1 MHIGKD
7 RQDAEPSGT
16 ALAFD
21 VNSGSILERLIFR
34 NRLSIL
40 IACGIVTLLLS
51 LSLLNL
57 RLTASFEDTIPAQ
70 HPFVVNYRDNAQY
83 LGNLSGNTVDI
94 VVRAN
99 HGTILDN
106 GYLTTLRRIN
116 DEVFLLPGVDRVFM
130 RSLWSPDVRWVAV
143 TNVGMNGGPVM
154 PNSFNGSPESIQQL
168 GVNIRNA
175 GVVGTVV
182 ASDYKSTLIEVP
194 LLAQD
199 QATAK
204 LNYAALAGQ
213 LDAIRAKYA
222 RQGVTIGITGFAM
235 IVGNLLHGMHE
246 ILGFFA
252 VSVLISAVILFWYTR
267 CVRSTSLV
275 IFCSML
281 AVCWQLGILPLIGYS
296 LDPYSV
302 LVPFLIFAIGM
313 SHGAQKMNGVM
324 QDIGRGRPSLV
335 AARMTFRRLF
345 MAGFTALCCDVVGFA
360 VLITIQIPAIQNLA
374 TVASIGVA
382 LLIFTNLIL
391 LPVLLSF
398 TGVTPKAAARSLA
411 AERHADQGMAKHPAW
426 AFLDRFTQRRYAAA
440 AILAAIALGAG
451 AAWVG
456 RDLQIGDIQKGAPEL
471 RASSLYNQDDNYFVS
486 HYATSS
492 DVFVV
497 MVKTPMQQCANYQ
510 TLNKMDALESE
521 LRDLPGVTSISSL
534 ADFERIMSVEFN
546 EGSYDWYD
554 LIPNQ
559 AALNQPIGGTP
570 PSLVNPDCD
579 FMPISVFLGDHRAAT
594 LTRVVDA
601 TQGFATRNNDTNT
614 TFLMAAGNAGIAAA
628 TNLVVDR
635 ASHLMLIE
643 VYAAVILLCMIT
655 FRTWRAVLAAIL
667 PLVLTSILA
676 QALMVEIGIGIKVA
690 TLPVTAL
697 GVGIGVDYA
706 LYILSVTLANLR
718 QGMALSE
725 AYYRALLFTG
735 RVVMLTGFTLAA
747 AVGTWAFS
755 PIKFQADMGE
765 LLAFMFLWNMLGA
778 LILLPALSSFLLPK
792 SFFPKAV
799 RHVRPYQTQIDG
811 EHLPQRSDQV
821 ELAMGEKE
829 IQS

>member
-1 MHIGKD
+1 MDIGND
-7 RQDAEPSGT
+7 HQRRGHSDQEP
-16 ALAFD
+16 AFD
-21 VNSGSILERLIFR
+21 PNSGSILERLIFR

-40 IACGIVTLLLS
+40 IACGVITLLLG
-51 LSLLNL
+51 LSTFNL
-57 RLTASFEDTIPAQ
+57 RLTASFEGMIPSQ
-70 HPFVVNYRDNAQY
+70 HPFIVNYRENAQY
-83 LGNLSGNTVDI
+83 LGNLSGNTVNI

-99 HGTILDN
+99 HGTVLDN
-106 GYLTTLRRIN
+106 GYLTTLRDIN
-116 DEVFLLPGVDRVFM
+116 DEVFLLPGVDRVFVH
-130 RSLWSPDVRWVAV
+130 SLWSPDVRWAAV

-154 PNSFNGSPESIQQL
+154 PENFNGSPGSIQQL
-168 GVNIRNA
+168 AMNIRNA
-175 GVVGTVV
+175 GIVGTLV

-194 LLAQD
+194 LLAQG
-199 QATAK
+199 QTTSK
-204 LNYAALAGQ
+204 LDYAALARQ
-213 LDAIRAKYA
+213 LNAIRAKYA
-222 RQGVTIGITGFAM
+222 GRDVTIGITGFAM
-235 IVGNLLHGMHE
+235 IVGDLLQGMHE

-252 VSVLISAVILFWYTR
+252 VSVLISAAILFWYTR
-267 CVRSTSLV
+267 CVRSTGLV
-275 IFCSML
+275 VFCSML

-360 VLITIQIPAIQNLA
+360 VLITIEIPAIQNLA
-374 TVASIGVA
+374 VVASIGVG

-411 AERHADQGMAKHPAW
+411 SERHADQGQAKHPIW
-426 AFLDRFTQRRYAAA
+426 AILDRFTQRRYAAA
-440 AILAAIALGAG
+440 AMLAAISLGAG
-451 AAWVG
+451 AAWIG

-471 RASSLYNQDDNYFVS
+471 RANSLYNQDNSYFVS

-497 MVKTPMQQCANYQ
+497 MVKTPMQQCANYH
-510 TLNKMDALESE
+510 TLNKMDLLEAK
-521 LRDLPGVTSISSL
+521 LRDLPGVTSTSSL

-579 FMPISVFLGDHRAAT
+579 FMPISVFLSDHKAAT
-594 LTRVVDA
+594 LTRVVD
-601 TQGFATRNNDTNT
+601 TVQSFAAQNDDANT

-628 TNLVVDR
+628 TNLVVAR

-643 VYAAVILLCMIT
+643 VYATVILLCLIT

-718 QGMALSE
+718 RGMTLSE

-747 AVGTWAFS
+747 AVGTWMFS

-778 LILLPALSSFLLPK
+778 LILLPALSCFLLPK
-792 SFFPKAV
+792 SRFKKMMMDDE
-799 RHVRPYQTQIDG
+799 PYRTATGGDHRLKLSAQ
-811 EHLPQRSDQV
+811 S
-821 ELAMGEKE
+821 ELAMRANE
-829 IQS
+829 IQ